1 MAAPADPSVHLVKGD
16 DPVLV
21 GDAVREVVDHA
32 VGDADRALTVAELDA
47 SAYED
52 DGGSYSIGA
61 VVDAAQ
67 TPPFLT
73 ERRVVVARQAAVF
86 STAESVE
93 PLVRYLSDPLPTTV
107 LVVVWEKGPRAGAR
121 VAAVPRK
128 LADAVTAAGGVV
140 VDTKPGTGRRRT
152 EWLDEHLAD
161 APVRLDAAAKARLIE
176 HLGEEVSRLGILL
189 DTLESAF
196 GQGARLGAA
205 DIEPY
210 LGDAG
215 DVAPW
220 DLTDAIDRGDTQTAL
235 SVLGR
240 MLGAG
245 RHPLQVTASLHGHYQ
260 RMLRLDG
267 SGVTERGAGGRAARH
282 QGIDLPG
289 PQGAHAD
296 PRARHRP
303 DPGVHR
309 PAGRRRSRPAGRE
322 GVAARAGRR
331 GAGGPA
337 GQPHAE
343 DRRRASPL
351 KDLRK
356 GWRSGAWPGGTC
368 AGRPG
373 SCG

>member
-1 MAAPADPSVHLVKGD
+1 MADDTEPAVHLVKGD

-21 GDAVREVVDHA
+21 GDAVRELVDRA
-32 VGDADRALTVAELDA
+32 VGEADRALTVAELDA
-47 SAYED
+47 STYED

-107 LVVVWEKGPRAGAR
+107 LIVVWEKGPRAGAR
-121 VAAVPRK
+121 IAAVPRK
-128 LADAVTAAGGVV
+128 LADAVTTAGGVV
-140 VDTKPGTGRRRT
+140 LDTKPGTGRRRT
-152 EWLDEHLAD
+152 EWLDGHLAD

-205 DIEPY
+205 DIEPF

-267 SGVTERGAGGRAARH
+267 SGVTSEAQAAELLGIKGSTFPARKALTQTRALGTDRIQEFIGLLADADLDLRGAKAWPPDLVVEVLVAR
-282 QGIDLPG
+282 LASRTPKT
-289 PQGAHAD
+289 A
-296 PRARHRP
+296 
-303 DPGVHR
+303 
-309 PAGRRRSRPAGRE
+309 AGRRR
-322 GVAARAGRR
+322 
-331 GAGGPA
+331 
-337 GQPHAE
+337 
-343 DRRRASPL
+343 
-351 KDLRK
+351 
-356 GWRSGAWPGGTC
+356 
-368 AGRPG
+368 
-373 SCG
+373 